1 MRRLLPLKKTQK
13 KAGSGCDMVR
23 RRSRRAEWAVEGEGK
38 GRGVGEREREQKREG
53 EERERIGDVHKCS
66 VVAADALRP
75 KGCTLAN
82 DAALRAQT
90 VNVHTI
96 FFNINYT
103 VMAECIGRRPG
114 VSILH
119 CVRCRTL
126 LRIYSTL
133 KRGEKRVKTN
143 NT

>member
-1 MRRLLPLKKTQK
+1 MRYGEAKKP
-13 KAGSGCDMVR
+13 ASGV
-23 RRSRRAEWAVEGEGK
+23 GGG
-38 GRGVGEREREQKREG
+38 GRGKEGGREREREQKREG

-66 VVAADALRP
+66 VVAADAVRP
-75 KGCTLAN
+75 NGCTLAN

-90 VNVHTI
+90 VDRVHTI

-133 KRGEKRVKTN
+133 KRGEKG
-143 NT
+143 